1 MAATM
6 AGKSVGKTAYL
17 MVGMSAVWKD
27 YRLVVEKA
35 VCSVVRWDN
44 LMVDLMA
51 EKLVVQKDG
60 RLDIKKVYS

>member
-1 MAATM
+1 
-6 AGKSVGKTAYL
+6 VL
-17 MVGMSAVWKD
+17 KD
-27 YRLVVEKA
+27 CGLVVEKA

>member
-17 MVGMSAVWKD
+17 MVGMSVVWKNFGV
-27 YRLVVEKA
+27 VVEKA
-35 VCSVVRWDN
+35 VCSVVCWDN

-51 EKLVVQKDG
+51 EMRSWLVSSVG
-60 RLDIKKVYS
+60 AWLH

>member
-51 EKLVVQKDG
+51 VKLVG
-60 RLDIKKVYS
+60 F

>member
-17 MVGMSAVWKD
+17 MVGMSVVWKNFGV
-27 YRLVVEKA
+27 VVEKA

-51 EKLVVQKDG
+51 EMRSWLVS
-60 RLDIKKVYS
+60 RLRAWLH